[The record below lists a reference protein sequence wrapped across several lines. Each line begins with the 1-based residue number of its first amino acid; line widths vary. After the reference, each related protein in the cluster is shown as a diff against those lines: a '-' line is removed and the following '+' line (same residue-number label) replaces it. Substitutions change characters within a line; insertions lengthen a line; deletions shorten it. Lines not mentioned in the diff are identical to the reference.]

1 MTSNGSRLNK
11 YSQAVNRLAAA
22 YVMLKQAEE
31 VGIDF
36 AIVEAQL
43 NVEEAEI
50 ALDRL
55 AEPDPAFVW

>member
-22 YVMLKQAEE
+22 LVMLKQAEE